1 MRSLH
6 VCVLIL
12 GVCTLAWRPAEH
24 PPLGLIVFSASVYS
38 HREIF
43 LRPFPS
49 IGHSHLDSSLT
60 FKVYD
65 ATYKCHKLTK
75 PKWNWLKQLL

>member
-1 MRSLH
+1 MHSLH
-6 VCVLIL
+6 MCVLIL
-12 GVCTLAWRPAEH
+12 GVCTLARRPAEH

-60 FKVYD
+60 F
-65 ATYKCHKLTK
+65 
-75 PKWNWLKQLL
+75 